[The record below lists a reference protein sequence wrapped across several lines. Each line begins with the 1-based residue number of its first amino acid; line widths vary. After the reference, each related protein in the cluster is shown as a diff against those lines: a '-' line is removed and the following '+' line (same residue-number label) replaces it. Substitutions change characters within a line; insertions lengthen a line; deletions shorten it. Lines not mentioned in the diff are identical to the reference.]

1 MMINKYFY
9 RTISIVK
16 NYYFRIFFVI
26 TLLATIGFSVIT
38 NYGISWDEHF
48 EINMV
53 FWNVNLITQGKELPG
68 DAKYY
73 GTVFNFTSEAVFK
86 VNEIF
91 QKNLLGKNLNY
102 NYQDHEY
109 NTLLRTYE
117 RIKVKH
123 ILTFLISLVTYF
135 SVAGIVAILS
145 GLEFAWLAPITLA
158 LFPSFW
164 GHSFFNP
171 KDIPFAAMFTLGTL
185 LGAGLVNYYL
195 KANREDIKLGINR
208 ITIYSLLYGILIGLV
223 TGTRI
228 GGFFFLF
235 FVPIAH
241 LITILGKKN
250 IYKEINYLWRFYG
263 AMFLS
268 WMVTTTIVYPA
279 SWTNPVGWFFETL
292 QYLSKH
298 KWSGT
303 VFFEG
308 KFISGQLIPW
318 YYLPKLLLITT
329 PLIFLVTFVI
339 GLFWI
344 FFRYKKFN
352 DLQRACIILV
362 LLQVF
367 FLPILA
373 IVRQSTIY
381 DGIRQFIFIL
391 PGIAVICSA
400 TFIWI
405 YQKISRKTMQLFA
418 CALIVA
424 LVSPIVLDMLA
435 LHPYEYIYFNR
446 ISGGLP
452 KAYNQY
458 ETDYWGLSM
467 REAMEWINNNGEP
480 NLTVVSSHPVRLSKT
495 FANPE
500 IKVIAYEEFD
510 QTKNAKP
517 FYYLA
522 MPRWDY
528 QDKFA
533 ECKLVH
539 QVIRQGVPL
548 SIVRKCD

>member
-1 MMINKYFY
+1 MKI
-9 RTISIVK
+9 I
-16 NYYFRIFFVI
+16 
-26 TLLATIGFSVIT
+26 LLATIGFSVIS
-38 NYGISWDEHF
+38 NYGISWDEHW

-53 FWNVNLITQGKELPG
+53 FWNVNLITKGKELPS

-73 GTVFNFTSEAVFK
+73 GTVFNFSSEAIFQA
-86 VNEIF
+86 NEIF
-91 QKNLLGKNLNY
+91 QNKLLQKNLNQPTY
-102 NYQDHEY
+102 EDEEY
-109 NTLLRTYE
+109 NILLRTYK
-117 RIKVKH
+117 RIKIKH

-135 SVAGIVAILS
+135 SVAGIVAILA
-145 GLEFAWLAPITLA
+145 GLEFAWLAPINLA
-158 LFPSFW
+158 LFPRFW

-171 KDIPFAAMFTLGTL
+171 KDIPFAAMFTLATL
-185 LGAGLVNYYL
+185 LGACLVNYYI
-195 KANREDIKLGINR
+195 KANQEDIKLGINR
-208 ITIYSLLYGILIGLV
+208 ITIYSILYGILIGLV

-235 FVPIAH
+235 FVPITH
-241 LITILGKKN
+241 IIVILGKKN
-250 IYKEINYLWRFYG
+250 IYKEIKNFWCFYG
-263 AMFLS
+263 AIFLS
-268 WMVTTTIVYPA
+268 WMVTTTIFYPA
-279 SWTNPVGWFFETL
+279 SWSNPIGWFFETL

-303 VFFEG
+303 VFFDG
-308 KFISGQLIPW
+308 KFISGQSIPW
-318 YYLPKLLLITT
+318 HYLPKLLLITT

-339 GLFWI
+339 GLPWI
-344 FFRYKKFN
+344 LFKYKKFTN
-352 DLQRACIILV
+352 LQRACVILL

-367 FLPILA
+367 FLPMIA
-373 IVRQSTIY
+373 IIRESTIY

-391 PGIAVICSA
+391 PGIAVICST

-405 YQKISRKTMQLFA
+405 YQKISRKTFQLFT

-424 LVSPIVLDMLA
+424 LLSPIVLDMVA

-467 REAMEWINNNGEP
+467 REAMEWINNNGKASL
-480 NLTVVSSHPVRLSKT
+480 NVVSSHPVRLSKT

-500 IKVIAYEEFD
+500 IKVIDYREFN
-510 QTKNAKP
+510 QTENSQP

-528 QDKFA
+528 QDKFS
-533 ECKLVH
+533 ECELVY
-539 QVIRQGVPL
+539 QVMRQGVPL
-548 SIVRKCD
+548 SIVRKCDSSNLFVK

>member
-1 MMINKYFY
+1 MTGYFS
-9 RTISIVK
+9 TLISLVK
-16 NYYFRIFFVI
+16 NYYFRTVLVI
-26 TLLATIGFSVIT
+26 ILLATLGLSVIT
-38 NYGISWDEHF
+38 NYGISWDEHW
-48 EINMV
+48 ETNMV
-53 FWNVNLITQGKELPG
+53 FWNINLITQGKELPSN
-68 DAKYY
+68 AKYY
-73 GTVFNFTSEAVFK
+73 GTVFNFTSEAVFQG
-86 VNEIF
+86 NEIF
-91 QKNLLGKNLNY
+91 HKKLLQKNINQRNY
-102 NYQDHEY
+102 EDEEY

-135 SVAGIVAILS
+135 SVAGIVAILA

-158 LFPSFW
+158 LFPRFW

-171 KDIPFAAMFTLGTL
+171 KDIPFAAMFTLATL
-185 LGAGLVNYYL
+185 LGACLVNYYL
-195 KANREDIKLGINR
+195 KANQENIKLGINR

-235 FVPIAH
+235 FVPMTH
-241 LITILGKKN
+241 LITILCKKN
-250 IYKEINYLWRFYG
+250 IYKEIKYFWRFYG
-263 AMFLS
+263 VMFLS

-279 SWTNPVGWFFETL
+279 SWTNPVGWFIETL

-298 KWSGT
+298 KWGGT

-329 PLIFLVTFVI
+329 PLIFIVTFVI

-352 DLQRACIILV
+352 DLQRTCLILV
-362 LLQVF
+362 LLQIF
-367 FLPILA
+367 FLPFLA

-381 DGIRQFIFIL
+381 DGMRQFIFIL

-400 TFIWI
+400 TLIWI
-405 YQKISRKTMQLFA
+405 YQKISRKTMQLFT

-424 LVSPIVLDMLA
+424 LLSPIVLDMLA

-467 REAMEWINNNGEP
+467 REAMEWINNNGQP
-480 NLTVVSSHPVRLSKT
+480 NITVVSSHPLRLSKT

-500 IKVIAYEEFD
+500 IKVIDYKEFD
-510 QTKNAKP
+510 ETKNSPP

-528 QDKFA
+528 QDKFY
-533 ECKLVH
+533 ECELVH
-539 QVIRQGVPL
+539 QVIRQGIPL
-548 SIVRKCD
+548 SIVKKCN